1 MVNISK
7 PFPKKTE
14 ISDKIEMRVMNVEE
28 HICRN
33 YKSLRLKEN
42 DRTHGCQDSN
52 DHASTPDAVKVIS
65 GRDRLVTSR
74 STARKPVKSLKR
86 FSSSSVSIFP
96 FKYP

>member
-7 PFPKKTE
+7 PFHKKTE
-14 ISDKIEMRVMNVEE
+14 INDKIEMRVMNVEE

-42 DRTHGCQDSN
+42 DRNHGCQDSN

-65 GRDRLVTSR
+65 GRDRLVTI
-74 STARKPVKSLKR
+74 KPVDCEKASKKSKTFQFVLC
-86 FSSSSVSIFP
+86 
-96 FKYP
+96 